1 MVSLDSLHMY
11 YVIFQGCTF
20 ISLYTTIDIL
30 MIWIGPLPRWLCD
43 FNIIVRCATFAS
55 CLSILATLS
64 LIKFLFLCIYERIP
78 EINEDFWAKVIIR
91 VAVFVSV
98 SVSASKFWYE
108 RPNLQQVILKVL

>member
-1 MVSLDSLHMY
+1 
-11 YVIFQGCTF
+11 
-20 ISLYTTIDIL
+20 

-108 RPNLQQVILKVL
+108 RPNLQQVIMKVLEMKLVGNTLISILEYLHWKI